1 MKTTLAIYITMGVL
15 LVAPLILFNIRK
27 IWVKKPP
34 DPVRFK
40 PGRFTFIT
48 LATAFIVVF
57 LVTAYQQTLKNRY
70 EIAIERVAEQHAEAI
85 VGNQSMEEF
94 KAFVK
99 EHGTDKVAASL
110 ETAEFPDYGDVS
122 EARFQLSK
130 WCIPKYWVDKEAFEQ
145 VETLGDENPVY
156 IMYRI
161 TADDRQDFFA
171 LRMVNTE
178 DGWKYDWFGNPT
190 EEQRKIIKEPNEKN
204 GKWFVVQKS
213 QS

>member
-15 LVAPLILFNIRK
+15 FIAPLILFNIRK

-40 PGRFTFIT
+40 PGRFVFIT
-48 LATAFIVVF
+48 LATAFIVTF

-70 EIAIERVAEQHAEAI
+70 EIAIERAAEQHAEAI

-94 KAFVK
+94 RAFVL
-99 EHGTDKVAASL
+99 EHGTDRVAESL
-110 ETAEFPDYGDVS
+110 ETTEFPDYGDVS
-122 EARFQLSK
+122 EARFQLSS
-130 WCIPKYWVDKEAFEQ
+130 WCIPKYWEGKEEFEQ
-145 VETLGDENPVY
+145 VEKLSDENPVY
-156 IMYRI
+156 IMYRM
-161 TADDRQDFFA
+161 TAGGRQDFFA
-171 LRMVNTE
+171 LRMVKTE

-204 GKWFVVQKS
+204 GKWFTVKES
-213 QS
+213 R